1 VSFELDF
8 HSGVPIYVQLKQQI
22 KYAIAAGRYPP
33 GSRLPTV
40 RQLAVALRI
49 NVNTVSRVYSELE
62 HEGVLATRQGKGTF
76 VKGVGVTEEGARE
89 EKLGHMLETLLV
101 EAHDLGYAPE
111 ELIAKL
117 QDKVQGEKKKGRD
130 AHGAHD

>member
-1 VSFELDF
+1 MSFELDT

-33 GSRLPTV
+33 GSQLPTV
-40 RQLAVALRI
+40 RQLAVSLRV

-76 VKGVGVTEEGARE
+76 VKDSGMTESVARE
-89 EKLGHMLETLLV
+89 ERLGQMLKSFMV
-101 EAHDLGYAPE
+101 AAHDLGCAPE
-111 ELIAKL
+111 ELINRLK
-117 QDKVQGEKKKGRD
+117 EKIREEKEKGRD
-130 AHGAHD
+130 NHGNRD